1 MPQMT
6 CTIHSTYY
14 VHFFMHEKVHAHKHI
29 CLHIC
34 VCTHVC
40 SKWSN
45 KKKHRYFLM
54 CDGHRLA
61 IILQLTQTPLRNL
74 FCTESSL
81 ELRLTNIYFNPF
93 SLGLRL
99 TNIVHN
105 HTQSGSSLPKY
116 YSPRFTR
123 TQIWVSVSWLVG
135 LPTYGNDSDS

>member
-1 MPQMT
+1 MYTSLCMKKYT
-6 CTIHSTYY
+6 HINTY
-14 VHFFMHEKVHAHKHI
+14 
-29 CLHIC
+29 
-34 VCTHVC
+34 VCTYVYAHMFAVTEVT
-40 SKWSN
+40 

-105 HTQSGSSLPKY
+105 HAQSGSSLPKY

-123 TQIWVSVSWLVG
+123 TQI
-135 LPTYGNDSDS
+135 